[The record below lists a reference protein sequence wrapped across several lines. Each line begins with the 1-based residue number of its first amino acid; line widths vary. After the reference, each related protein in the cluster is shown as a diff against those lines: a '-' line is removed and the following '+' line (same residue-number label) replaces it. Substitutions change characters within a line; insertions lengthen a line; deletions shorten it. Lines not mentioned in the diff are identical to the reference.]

1 MDNETAYPL
10 YSLLIEVTQKCNANC
25 DQCGSRCDI
34 HSEEKLTKEQI
45 LSALRDI
52 KDHIGT
58 YTMLNIT
65 GGEPLLRH
73 DLFEMMGEASNMG
86 FEWGMVS
93 NGSLITDSV
102 IQKMKES
109 GMKTITI
116 SLDGLRETHDTLRHL
131 PGCFDRIMTALQKLK
146 AAAFLDHLQVTF
158 TANRKNVREFP
169 ALLHLLQPLGLD
181 SVRVSA
187 MDPIGRALD
196 NRELLLTREEILWFT
211 GVIDRWNRNKSH
223 VPVIWGCPHFL
234 GNLLPGRR
242 FFCFAGIYTASIL
255 HNGDIFVC
263 PNVPRRP
270 ELLQGNILRD
280 SFSEVWQTGFSRFRN
295 RTLPEKC
302 KTCEF
307 KDCCKGDSFHTMD
320 FDKGEPL
327 FCYRDFLLH
336 PDPARYQ
343 ADLFARNPGVKFY
356 EIAGDDA
363 DAFELFFEPDAFRS
377 VSQYFH
383 LGRRHPQSMFE
394 QQMAMFGFINGNM
407 GAVRYVAP
415 CDGAFR
421 AADNAVFTKK
431 ILKTV
436 DKELAI
442 VNNNYEGSDDALLA
456 GRETDRE
463 NPMRFLGFIHSHPTQ
478 PELQYSTG
486 DETIH
491 NWMLKK
497 YGFYAG
503 VLVHPQSG
511 ALGAY
516 FGKDLKQAKLIVPET
531 DPADTQP

>member
-1 MDNETAYPL
+1 MDNATAYPL

-34 HSEEKLTKEQI
+34 HSEETLTKAQI

-52 KDHIGT
+52 KEHIGT

-65 GGEPLLRH
+65 GGEPLLRR
-73 DLFEMMGEASNMG
+73 DLFEMMTEATRMG
-86 FEWGMVS
+86 FEWGMVT
-93 NGSLITDSV
+93 NGSLITDKV
-102 IQKMKES
+102 IEQMKQS

-146 AAAFLDHLQVTF
+146 AAGFLDHLQVTF

-169 ALLHLLQPLGLD
+169 ALLKLLQRVGLD
-181 SVRVSA
+181 SIRVSV

-196 NRELLLTREEILWFT
+196 NRDLLLTREEVLWFT
-211 GVIDRWNRNKSH
+211 DVIDRWNRDKTH

-234 GNLLPGRR
+234 GDLLPGRK

-255 HNGDIFVC
+255 YNGDIFVC

-270 ELLQGNILRD
+270 ELVQGNILRD
-280 SFSEVWQTGFSRFRN
+280 SFSERWQTGFTRFRN

-302 KTCEF
+302 KACAY
-307 KDCCKGDSFHTMD
+307 KDRCKGDSLHTLD
-320 FDKGEPL
+320 FDRNEPL
-327 FCYRDFLLH
+327 FCFRDFLLR
-336 PDPARYQ
+336 PDPAVYKE
-343 ADLFARNPGVKFY
+343 ALFARYADVRFY
-356 EIAGDDA
+356 EISDGDPQ
-363 DAFELFFEPDAFRS
+363 AFELLIEPDAYLS
-377 VSQYFH
+377 VKQYFH
-383 LGRRHPQSMFE
+383 LGRTHPQSMFE
-394 QQMAMFGFINGNM
+394 QQMAMFGFLNGSFA
-407 GAVRYVAP
+407 AVRYVVP

-431 ILKTV
+431 MLKTV
-436 DKELAI
+436 DKELEI
-442 VNNNYEGSDDALLA
+442 VNNNYEGSDDALLP
-456 GRETDRE
+456 GREIERGKA
-463 NPMRFLGFIHSHPTQ
+463 MRFLGFIHSHPTQ
-478 PELQYSTG
+478 PALQYSTG

-491 NWMLKK
+491 NWMLRR

-503 VLVHPQSG
+503 VLVHPASG

-516 FGKDLKQAKLIVPET
+516 VGNTLKQAKLIVP
-531 DPADTQP
+531 DL

>member
-1 MDNETAYPL
+1 MDNRTAYPL

-52 KDHIGT
+52 KEHIGT

-73 DLFEMMGEASNMG
+73 DLFEMMKEASEMG
-86 FEWGMVS
+86 FEWGMVT
-93 NGSLITDSV
+93 NGSLITDKV
-102 IQKMKES
+102 IEQMKQS

-116 SLDGLRETHDTLRHL
+116 SLDGLRDTHDTLRHL
-131 PGCFDRIMTALQKLK
+131 PGCFDKIMQSLQKLK

-169 ALLHLLQPLGLD
+169 ALLQLLQGVGLD
-181 SVRVSA
+181 SVRVSM

-196 NRELLLTREEILWFT
+196 NRELLLTREELLWFT
-211 GVIDRWNRNKSH
+211 GVIERWNRGEGH
-223 VPVIWGCPHFL
+223 VPVVWGCPHFL
-234 GNLLPGRR
+234 GDLLHERR

-270 ELLQGNILRD
+270 ELLQGNILHD
-280 SFSEVWQTGFSRFRN
+280 SFSEQWNTGFSRFRN

-302 KTCEF
+302 KACAYR
-307 KDCCKGDSFHTMD
+307 DRCKGDSFHTMD
-320 FDKGEPL
+320 FDKNEPL

-336 PDPARYQ
+336 PDPALYQDALFRRYP
-343 ADLFARNPGVKFY
+343 DVRFY
-356 EIAGDDA
+356 EISGDDPQ
-363 DAFELFFEPDAFRS
+363 AFKLFFEPDAYLS
-377 VSQYFH
+377 VKQYFH
-383 LGRRHPQSMFE
+383 LGRTHPQSMFE
-394 QQMAMFGFINGNM
+394 QQMAMFGFQNGSM
-407 GAVRYVAP
+407 GAVRYVVP

-436 DKELAI
+436 DKELEI
-442 VNNNYEGSDDALLA
+442 VNNNYDSSDDALLP
-456 GRETDRE
+456 GREIDRDK
-463 NPMRFLGFIHSHPTQ
+463 PMRFLGFIHSHPTQ
-478 PELQYSTG
+478 PALQYSTG

-491 NWMLKK
+491 NWMLRRHGS
-497 YGFYAG
+497 YTG
-503 VLVHPQSG
+503 VLVHPPSG

-516 FGKDLKQAKLIVPET
+516 FGKELKQATLIVPEL
-531 DPADTQP
+531 